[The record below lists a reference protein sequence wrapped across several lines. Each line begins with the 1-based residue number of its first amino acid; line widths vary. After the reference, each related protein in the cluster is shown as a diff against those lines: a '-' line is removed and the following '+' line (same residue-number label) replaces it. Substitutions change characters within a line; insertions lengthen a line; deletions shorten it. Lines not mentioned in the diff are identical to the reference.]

1 MRHRWTMSELTPISG
16 KTDREILIGLVLER
30 KSDVTNIYT
39 PFAQRLDVILR
50 TLSEKKSLELTGG
63 GLWKERVMRSR

>member
-1 MRHRWTMSELTPISG
+1 MSELVPISG

-39 PFAQRLDVILR
+39 PFAQRLDTILR

-63 GLWKERVMRSR
+63 GLWKERVKRTR